1 MNIKYLTLLL
11 LFAFF
16 NLNAQRNPEFQDP
29 ADWIPLIQSFGN
41 VSTSITPRVDQLPE
55 MYSAPVDYVS
65 EKEND
70 LFPLGF
76 KTRYFKFGFDKDGEE
91 VVQFWGTIDLSCCKN
106 KPVKVEFL
114 DKDDKPIHF
123 LTTEEDGSFKAIGPN
138 GGIKWLNKPSEKDLK
153 RMRKKAKRA
162 HKKELKYLKELRN
175 RRIY

>member
-1 MNIKYLTLLL
+1 
-11 LFAFF
+11 
-16 NLNAQRNPEFQDP
+16 
-29 ADWIPLIQSFGN
+29 
-41 VSTSITPRVDQLPE
+41 

-76 KTRYFKFGFDKDGEE
+76 KTRYFKFGFDKNDKE

-114 DKDDKPIHF
+114 DKEDKPIHF

-138 GGIKWLNKPSEKDLK
+138 GGILEFDNYRLKINVKKIKVIDEELNEKFVVLKWLNKPSEKDLK
-153 RMRKKAKRA
+153 RMRKKAQRA